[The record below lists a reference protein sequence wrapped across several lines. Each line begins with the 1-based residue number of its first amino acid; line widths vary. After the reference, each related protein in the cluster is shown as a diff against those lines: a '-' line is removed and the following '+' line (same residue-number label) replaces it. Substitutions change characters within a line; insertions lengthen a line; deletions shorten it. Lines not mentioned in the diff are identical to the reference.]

1 MKHLQYCCLFLI
13 PSEMGSY
20 CTCNCY
26 ICIYLNKSSFLEIK
40 NQTFLQLLV
49 PKENKTLEDVV
60 FSDGKKIK
68 NGLEDIITPLE
79 DIITPKCNACTLL

>member
-26 ICIYLNKSSFLEIK
+26 ICIYLNKSLFLEIK

-60 FSDGKKIK
+60 FSDGKKSR
-68 NGLEDIITPLE
+68 T
-79 DIITPKCNACTLL
+79 A